1 MTELAGQSL
10 GGYVLEEELG
20 RGSMGMVYRGTQVA
34 LGREVAV
41 KIFSHHLAHDP
52 SFPARFLREAQIMAR
67 LNHPNIVQIYDAG
80 KLGEVLYFVMEWIQ
94 GPTIGSFLR
103 LDGTLPQHLAI
114 AYELILTR
122 RYRLDGGITQTLE
135 TIGTYLQVS
144 RERVRQVEERAL
156 DKLRDPAM
164 VARLQDML

>member
-1 MTELAGQSL
+1 MRFNEEEGWRSFPPVFGQREEPRRAARMTELAGQSL

-20 RGSMGMVYRGTQVA
+20 RGSMGMVYRRTQVA

-80 KLGEVLYFVMEWIQ
+80 KLGELLYFVMEWIQ
-94 GPTIGSFLR
+94 GPTIGSFLHFNV
-103 LDGTLPQHLAI
+103 TL
-114 AYELILTR
+114 
-122 RYRLDGGITQTLE
+122 
-135 TIGTYLQVS
+135 
-144 RERVRQVEERAL
+144 
-156 DKLRDPAM
+156 
-164 VARLQDML
+164 